1 MAVFTMTNCEII
13 VDGFAITGFTN
24 QLDFNVQADSQDFTT
39 FASGGWRTIKPS
51 LQMGAITASG
61 FTDTATTGIE
71 PQYPIT
77 GFGNVDYVT
86 VAPTGGATAGDICY
100 FTQGVLNQ
108 YTPLAGAV
116 GDPATFNLGW
126 QSATPVVRGL
136 RLHPS
141 AARTASGN
149 GTAVAFTAPTATQTL
164 YAQFHLLAVSGT
176 GSVVFTIQ
184 TDDNAGFTTPTTRI
198 TSTSMTAVG
207 ASAANLAGALTGE
220 THIRTSYTITGFTSA
235 TFVVSAG
242 VL

>member
-1 MAVFTMTNCEII
+1 MAVFAMTNCEIV
-13 VDGFAITGFTN
+13 VDGFAITGFAN

-51 LQMGAITASG
+51 LQMGAVTASG
-61 FTDTATTGIE
+61 FTDTAATGIE

-77 GFGNVDYVT
+77 GFGAIDYVS
-86 VAPTGGATAGDICY
+86 VAPTGGTAAGDPVY
-100 FTQGVLNQ
+100 FTQGVLDG
-108 YTPLAGAV
+108 YTPLTGSV
-116 GDPATFNLGW
+116 GDPAKFNLSW
-126 QSATPVVRGL
+126 KSATPVVRGL

-149 GTAVAFTAPTATQTL
+149 GSAVAFTAPTATQTL
-164 YAQFHLLAVSGT
+164 YAQWHLLAVSGT

-198 TSTSMTAVG
+198 TSSSLTAVG
-207 ASAANLAGALTGE
+207 AGAGSLAGALTGE
-220 THIRTSYTITGFTSA
+220 THIRVAYTITGFTSA

>member
-1 MAVFTMTNCEII
+1 MAVFAMTNCEIV
-13 VDGFAITGFTN
+13 VDGFAITGFAN

-51 LQMGAITASG
+51 LQMGAVTASG
-61 FTDTATTGIE
+61 FTDTAATGIE

-77 GFGNVDYVT
+77 GFGAVDYVS
-86 VAPTGGATAGDICY
+86 VAPTGGIAAGDPVY
-100 FTQGVLNQ
+100 FTQGVLDG
-108 YTPLAGAV
+108 YTPLTGSV
-116 GDPATFNLGW
+116 GDPAQFNLSW
-126 QSATPVVRGL
+126 KSATPVVRGL

-149 GTAVAFTAPTATQTL
+149 GSAVAFTAPTATQTL
-164 YAQFHLLAVSGT
+164 YAQWHLLAVSGT

-198 TSTSMTAVG
+198 TSSSLTAVG
-207 ASAANLAGALTGE
+207 AGAGTLAGALTGE
-220 THIRTSYTITGFTSA
+220 THIRVAYTITGFTSA
-235 TFVVSAG
+235 TFNVSAG